1 MLTRNS
7 KTDGRPGT
15 QLPNFPKMNA
25 PNRKTPMGRP
35 SLRPLLLF
43 CFSAISVVLPGGE
56 PSFLDNKVFTAH
68 DTLLCDGDANEDA
81 RICIEGL
88 AWPPAQFEVRCD
100 APLPQL
106 GDAIVS
112 FPSPLPSGN
121 ANNDRV
127 TMEWY
132 LARNNENEP
141 IEAPAVVV
149 VHESGSRM
157 TVGRVFARGFQS
169 AHLHAFLI
177 HLPYYGSRRT
187 GNERPSQDAAIKA
200 IRQAVADVRRARDAV
215 AALPLVENGK
225 VSLQGTSLGG
235 FVAATAASLDSG
247 RPHQGY
253 ENVFLLLAGGDL
265 MDVIQSGQK
274 DVAKFRQKLQQ
285 SGVAIDQIESVVMQV
300 EPTRVAHRLDPKRTW
315 LYSAE
320 FDQVVPM
327 KNALALATSA
337 RLDSSHHQRLLA
349 NHYSGVV
356 YIPFV
361 LAQMT
366 ARIRGD

>member
-1 MLTRNS
+1 MQRFQRARTVVVHMP
-7 KTDGRPGT
+7 KTV
-15 QLPNFPKMNA
+15 M
-25 PNRKTPMGRP
+25 
-35 SLRPLLLF
+35 LLLLLL
-43 CFSAISVVLPGGE
+43 SSSGVHLGGGE
-56 PSFLDNKVFTAH
+56 PTFLDSKLFIAK
-68 DTLLCDGDANEDA
+68 DTLVCDQDASEDT
-81 RICIEGL
+81 RKCLDGL
-88 AWPPAQFEVRCD
+88 IWPPTQFEVRCE
-100 APLPQL
+100 APLPQF
-106 GDAIVS
+106 GDALVS
-112 FPSPLPSGN
+112 FPSPLSSGDPI
-121 ANNDRV
+121 NDRV

-132 LARNNENEP
+132 LARNEQQEP
-141 IEAPAVVV
+141 IDAPAIVV

-187 GNERPSQDAAIKA
+187 GNDRPSEDAAIKA

-215 AALPLVENGK
+215 AALPFVENGK

-235 FVAATAASLDSG
+235 FVSATSASLDSG
-247 RPHQGY
+247 RQGHGY
-253 ENVFLLLAGGDL
+253 ENVFLLLAGGNL
-265 MDVIQSGQK
+265 MDVIRSGQK
-274 DVAKFRQKLQQ
+274 DVAKFRQKLRQ
-285 SGVAIDQIESVVMQV
+285 SGLSINQIESVVMQV
-300 EPTRVAHRLDPKRTW
+300 EPTRVAHRLDPQRTW

-327 KNALALATSA
+327 KNALALAQSA

-349 NHYSGVV
+349 NHYSGVI

-361 LAQMT
+361 LAEMA